1 MKTKQEILEEVEWR
15 KEYYEN
21 SIKRYKEIIPTY
33 NFKTDEYKVYVW
45 LKQIEEAK
53 LEVINDLLYRFFVK
67 EGKQHE
73 KRKN

>member
-21 SIKRYKEIIPTY
+21 SIKRYKEMIPTF
-33 NFKTDEYKVYVW
+33 NFKSDEYKVYIW

-53 LEVINDLLYRFFVK
+53 LEVVNDLLDFIYEK
-67 EGKQHE
+67 ENH
-73 KRKN
+73 

>member
-33 NFKTDEYKVYVW
+33 NFKNDEYKVYLW
-45 LKQIEEAK
+45 LKQLEEAK
-53 LEVINDLLYRFFVK
+53 LEVINALLDFIYKK
-67 EGKQHE
+67 ED
-73 KRKN
+73 

>member
-21 SIKRYKEIIPTY
+21 SIKRYKEMMPTF
-33 NFKTDEYKVYVW
+33 NFKSDEYKVYVL

-53 LEVINDLLYRFFVK
+53 LEVINDLLDFINGK
-67 EGKQHE
+67 EY
-73 KRKN
+73 